1 MGCWMG
7 RYRLDKPGLN
17 IAHPNPSAEE
27 LATYEVN
34 GKTFDIDD
42 DGIVPL
48 MDEESPFADNAV
60 SRMKDF
66 VGAVFGE
73 DHLSENLNYIRECLG
88 MTLEKFFQTVFWKDH
103 LARYQKRPIY
113 WLFQSNNRNPA
124 FQVVVYMH
132 RMDAYSCEK
141 VRTYLLSYIDY
152 LKQRINQF
160 EQNEVTHSPAETR
173 KLIKMKDNLKECLS
187 YEERLHHVANQQIA
201 FDLDDGVKVNYAK
214 FGDVLAAIS

>member
-1 MGCWMG
+1 MG
-7 RYRLDKPGLN
+7 RYRLDKPSLN

-66 VGAVFGE
+66 VSMVFGTE
-73 DHLSENLNYIRECLG
+73 NLAENLNYIRECLG
-88 MTLEKFFQTVFWKDH
+88 MTLEKYFLSGFWKDH

-113 WLFQSNNRNPA
+113 WLFQSNKKNPA
-124 FQVVVYMH
+124 FQVLVYMH

-152 LKQRINQF
+152 LKQRINQL
-160 EQNEVTHSPAETR
+160 EQNEGSLSPAETR